1 MYETRIAG
9 WRTWPVRLT
18 ALAALILVPLWY
30 RLPEQPAIF
39 APFYPTRFL
48 LFLPLI
54 ITCLLYI
61 VLGFPGIR
69 SLAAYK
75 ARGAWAFMLLGLAI
89 WMYASAGWA
98 FRREVDPALAVGT
111 AIQFAVVAVY
121 AVAIASVRLPPAWVV
136 AALIFGLFWNAI
148 LAGQQAA
155 FQQSAGGLWA
165 VLGEFPISVMQPRIS
180 VVQADGIRWLRP
192 YGLLPH
198 PNMLAGFFVA
208 ALAASGA
215 WLSHPDWRR
224 WLPGVVAAGGGL
236 WALLL
241 TFSRGA
247 FLSMAIAGILLL
259 LLFRLTGRWNRQLA
273 LGTGVIVIVGIA
285 FAISY
290 YPYLLARAGVGAE
303 TTEQYSVGERAELT
317 DTALQVIGEAPITGV
332 GAGNL
337 PWRAAFI
344 LNERDTDVQ
353 GNYPHNAW
361 LTLWGELG
369 LVGVVLLTGAVF
381 SALFSAA
388 TMIRAKPT
396 DAPYRAALLAGFVG
410 LFVAGL
416 FEYYPV
422 TLLQFQTLWWA
433 LAAVALAPADADV
446 LDS

>member
-9 WRTWPVRLT
+9 WRTWPVRLA

-30 RLPEQPAIF
+30 RLPDQPIVF
-39 APFYPTRFL
+39 AAYYPTRFL
-48 LFLPLI
+48 LFIPLI
-54 ITCLLYI
+54 ITCVLYI
-61 VLGFPGIR
+61 LLGFPGIR
-69 SLAAYK
+69 ALAVYK
-75 ARGAWAFMLLGLAI
+75 PRAGWAFMLLGLAI
-89 WMYASAGWA
+89 WMYASASWA
-98 FRREVDPALAVGT
+98 FRSEADPALAVGT

-121 AVAIASVRLPPAWVV
+121 AIAIASVRLPSEWAA
-136 AALIFGLFWNAI
+136 AALIFGLLWNAL

-155 FQQSAGGLWA
+155 LQQAVGGIWGA
-165 VLGEFPISVMQPRIS
+165 LGEFPIAVSQPRIS
-180 VVQADGIRWLRP
+180 VVQADGMRWLRP

-208 ALAASGA
+208 ALSAAGA
-215 WLSHPDWRR
+215 WLTHPDWRR
-224 WLPGVVAAGGGL
+224 WLLGVIAAVCGL

-247 FLSMAIAGILLL
+247 FLSLATAGVLLL
-259 LLFRLTGRWNRQLA
+259 LLLRFTGRWNRQLA
-273 LGTGVIVIVGIA
+273 LGTVAVAIVGVA

-303 TTEQYSVGERAELT
+303 TTEQYSAGERAELT
-317 DTALQVIGEAPITGV
+317 DTALQVISEAPIVGV

-361 LTLWGELG
+361 LTVWGELG
-369 LVGVVLLTGAVF
+369 LVGVLLLGGAVF
-381 SALFSAA
+381 SALISAA
-388 TMIRAKPT
+388 TMIHAAPA
-396 DAPYRAALLAGFVG
+396 DAAYRGALLAGFVG
-410 LFVAGL
+410 LCVVGM

-422 TLLQFQTLWWA
+422 TLMQFQTLWWA
-433 LAAVALAPADADV
+433 LAAVALAPANVYV

>member
-1 MYETRIAG
+1 MYATRIAG
-9 WRTWPVRLT
+9 WRTWPVRLA
-18 ALAALILVPLWY
+18 ALAALLFVPLWY
-30 RLPEQPAIF
+30 RLPEQPAVF
-39 APFYPTRFL
+39 APLYSTRFL
-48 LFLPLI
+48 LFIPII
-54 ITCLLYI
+54 ITCALYF

-69 SLAAYK
+69 ALAAYK
-75 ARGAWAFMLLGLAI
+75 PRSAWAFLLLGLAI

-98 FRREVDPALAVGT
+98 FRREADPTLTIGT
-111 AIQFAVVAVY
+111 AIQFAVVALY
-121 AVAIASVRLPPAWVV
+121 AVAIASVRLPPAWAV
-136 AALIFGLFWNAI
+136 AALICGLLWNAV

-155 FQQSAGGLWA
+155 LQEAAGGLWA
-165 VLGEFPISVMQPRIS
+165 SLGEFPIAVTQPRIS

-208 ALAASGA
+208 ALAAAGA

-224 WLPGVVAAGGGL
+224 WLPGVIAATGGL

-247 FLSMAIAGILLL
+247 FLSLAVASVILL
-259 LLFRLTGRWNRQLA
+259 LLFRVTGRWNRQLA
-273 LGTGVIVIVGIA
+273 LGTVVSAVVGIA
-285 FAISY
+285 FAVSY

-303 TTEQYSVGERAELT
+303 TTEQYSAGERAELNE
-317 DTALQVIGEAPITGV
+317 TALQVIGEAPITGV

-337 PWRAAFI
+337 PWRAAYI
-344 LNERDTDVQ
+344 LDTRDTDVQ

-361 LTLWGELG
+361 LTVWGELG
-369 LVGVVLLTGAVF
+369 IVGVVLLAG
-381 SALFSAA
+381 ALFSATTSA
-388 TMIRAKPT
+388 AAIIRSKPT
-396 DAPYRAALLAGFVG
+396 DAACRAALFAGFVG
-410 LFVAGL
+410 LFVTGM

>member
-9 WRTWPVRLT
+9 WRTWPVRLA

-30 RLPEQPAIF
+30 RLPEQPAVF
-39 APFYPTRFL
+39 AAYYSTRFL
-48 LFLPLI
+48 LFIPLI
-54 ITCLLYI
+54 ITCVLYI
-61 VLGFPGIR
+61 LLGFPGIR
-69 SLAAYK
+69 TLAAYK
-75 ARGAWAFMLLGLAI
+75 PRAAWTFLLLGLVI

-98 FRREVDPALAVGT
+98 IRREVDPALAVGT

-121 AVAIASVRLPPAWVV
+121 AVAIASVRLPPEWAA
-136 AALIFGLFWNAI
+136 AALIFGLLWNAL

-155 FQQSAGGLWA
+155 LQQAVGGLWA
-165 VLGEFPISVMQPRIS
+165 ALGEFPIAVSQPRIS
-180 VVQADGIRWLRP
+180 VVQAEGMRWLRP

-198 PNMLAGFFVA
+198 PNMLAGFFVT
-208 ALAASGA
+208 ALSAASA
-215 WLSHPDWRR
+215 WLTHPDWRR
-224 WLPGVVAAGGGL
+224 WLLGVIAAVCGL

-247 FLSMAIAGILLL
+247 FLSLAIVSVLLL
-259 LLFRLTGRWNRQLA
+259 LLFRITGRWNRQLA
-273 LGTGVIVIVGIA
+273 LGTVVLAIVGFA

-303 TTEQYSVGERAELT
+303 TTEQYSAGERTELT
-317 DTALQVIGEAPITGV
+317 DTALQVIGESPIFGV

-337 PWRAAFI
+337 PWRAASI

-361 LTLWGELG
+361 LTVWGELG
-369 LVGVVLLTGAVF
+369 LVGVVLLGGAVF
-381 SALFSAA
+381 SALISAG
-388 TMIRAKPT
+388 TMIRAQPV
-396 DAPYRAALLAGFVG
+396 DAAYRGALLAGFVG
-410 LFVAGL
+410 LCIVGM

-422 TLLQFQTLWWA
+422 TLMQFQTLWWA
-433 LAAVALAPADADV
+433 LAAVALAPADAHV

>member
-1 MYETRIAG
+1 M
-9 WRTWPVRLT
+9 
-18 ALAALILVPLWY
+18 WY
-30 RLPEQPAIF
+30 RFPDQPAIF
-39 APFYPTRFL
+39 AAFYSTRFL

-54 ITCLLYI
+54 ITCVLYI
-61 VLGFPGIR
+61 LLGFPGIR
-69 SLAAYK
+69 GLAGYK
-75 ARGAWAFMLLGLAI
+75 PRAAWVFLLLGLAI
-89 WMYASAGWA
+89 WMYASASWA
-98 FRREVDPALAVGT
+98 FRRDVDPALAVGT
-111 AIQFAVVAVY
+111 AIQFAIVAIY
-121 AVAIASVRLPPAWVV
+121 AVAIASVRLPPTWAV
-136 AALIFGLFWNAI
+136 AALIFSLLWNAI
-148 LAGQQAA
+148 LAGQQVAL
-155 FQQSAGGLWA
+155 QQSAGGLWA
-165 VLGEFPISVMQPRIS
+165 ALGEFPIAVSQPRIS
-180 VVQADGIRWLRP
+180 VVQADGMRWLRP

-198 PNMLAGFFVA
+198 PNMLAGFFVVALSA
-208 ALAASGA
+208 AGA

-224 WLPGVVAAGGGL
+224 WLPGVIAAVGGL

-247 FLSMAIAGILLL
+247 FLSLAVASFVLL
-259 LLFRLTGRWNRQLA
+259 LLFRVTGRWNRQLA
-273 LGTGVIVIVGIA
+273 LSTVVIVIIGLA

-303 TTEQYSVGERAELT
+303 TTEQYSVGERTELT
-317 DTALQVIGEAPITGV
+317 DTALLVIGEAPVTGI

-361 LTLWGELG
+361 LTVWGELG
-369 LVGVVLLTGAVF
+369 LVGVVLLAGAVF
-381 SALFSAA
+381 TALFSAA
-388 TMIRAKPT
+388 TMIRARPA
-396 DAPYRAALLAGFVG
+396 DAAYRAALLAGFVG
-410 LFVAGL
+410 LCVAGL